1 MLCRAHLKLEF
12 EYNYRYD
19 YVQLSCS
26 VCFRSCMN
34 CLLLCPFFNPTQQN
48 SYDVPER
55 TYYRSYSVATTSRG
69 NCAAVCEAIQRG
81 LPYSGIHREMSTSK
95 ATLQRSSG
103 VTGSGRGAGGRV
115 PPWHFSP
122 GILADLP
129 WKERQERKEKWS
141 GKEGKF
147 KREGVNN
154 WKWKGK
160 MYEMS
165 RGPFFSLV
173 TFWNHWK
180 FFALGSTKM
189 GNFYQEKA
197 YFTPGK
203 NQEKW
208 LCPLWKIFLLR
219 HCKGATLQCMSTSS
233 VSLRATAQL
242 LQVAVSTE

>member
-55 TYYRSYSVATTSRG
+55 TYYHSYPVATTSWG
-69 NCAAVCEAIQRG
+69 NCAAVCKAIQRG
-81 LPYSGIHREMSTSK
+81 LPYSEIHCEMSTSK

-122 GILADLP
+122 GNFSWP
-129 WKERQERKEKWS
+129 TM
-141 GKEGKF
+141 
-147 KREGVNN
+147 KREAR
-154 WKWKGK
+154 KKGK
-160 MYEMS
+160 ME
-165 RGPFFSLV
+165 
-173 TFWNHWK
+173 WK
-180 FFALGSTKM
+180 RR
-189 GNFYQEKA
+189 
-197 YFTPGK
+197 
-203 NQEKW
+203 
-208 LCPLWKIFLLR
+208 KI
-219 HCKGATLQCMSTSS
+219 
-233 VSLRATAQL
+233 
-242 LQVAVSTE
+242 